1 MSHAHPAA
9 RREEHRGFALIGR
22 IREALRSKHTWLLL
36 AIVRLRRL
44 SSFWLLFFADVTA
57 LSGSWNNQFGMWNYE
72 QGNYPAARE
81 EFYRAVADDPR
92 NPAYSYNLA
101 SALLRLGDCGGATGA
116 YWQAIQLDPSHEPSY
131 HALARLLI
139 EEGRRDEATQLISEW
154 VDARPHDAC
163 AHIEMAWIE
172 RENGD
177 LNAAEQSLFRSLAA
191 HPNNPVA
198 TGQLGRLYEQMG
210 QRERAAV
217 MYRRSLQADW
227 FQPQVQ
233 ARLAVLE
240 NRGGAIDCAEYATR
254 AQFGRSLADDKSAR
268 TGIAELHPGADA
280 RRLAAERRSSAS
292 RRLNRRFVQ
301 PVPSHMLVAR
311 SASTKNAIAA
321 NRQTRCRDQ
330 PTASTITRKIGVS
343 IKIKMPRFRIELPCP

>member
-1 MSHAHPAA
+1 M
-9 RREEHRGFALIGR
+9 
-22 IREALRSKHTWLLL
+22 
-36 AIVRLRRL
+36 RLRRL
-44 SSFWLLFFADVTA
+44 SSFWLLFFADVTRLA
-57 LSGSWNNQFGMWNYE
+57 GVGTTSSACGTTSKATIRLR
-72 QGNYPAARE
+72 ARS
-81 EFYRAVADDPR
+81 FTGPSPTILGIRRTVTT
-92 NPAYSYNLA
+92 SLA
-101 SALLRLGDCGGATGA
+101 PLLRLGDCGGATGA

-240 NRGGAIDCAEYATR
+240 NRGGAINAPSTQLAP
-254 AQFGRSLADDKSAR
+254 QFGRSLADDKSAR